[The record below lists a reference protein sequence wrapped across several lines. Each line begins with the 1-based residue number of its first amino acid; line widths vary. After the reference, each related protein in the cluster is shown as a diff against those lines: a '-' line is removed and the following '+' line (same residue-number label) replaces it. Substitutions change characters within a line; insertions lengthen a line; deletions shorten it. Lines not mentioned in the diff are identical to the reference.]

1 MSSALPWHLVPYGKQ
16 MYKLLEGLVE
26 TKQFNL
32 YYMGLYNTSLDNKIY
47 TYKEIINCKNDAMFF
62 NEELTDKQ
70 HTILQE
76 TKFLGHSFFTQ
87 EHILISNINIL
98 IKKYDI
104 SCFIVLMDLTR
115 IITDTFFSC
124 KSFAWYPNH
133 FNPINEFNKNKLQ
146 AFSHIVSLSPSDT
159 ELLKHAMHNKEVV
172 FIPHIIELNYMFK
185 GKQFLREKYNVP
197 KDAFVVLINAGNYDY
212 QNRKSFDTS
221 IFAFEKLVEKIPN
234 SFLYIRTFNISN
246 ITDTRYK
253 NTKDFM
259 DLRHIM
265 KYVNISSDQ
274 YIIEEKIRI
283 YDEILEIMEMSD
295 VLLQGSK
302 SEGFGVPVLEAQV
315 LGVPVVTNKFGA
327 MGDYTFYGISV
338 PSLQKS
344 YDNVGKGI
352 WSIPNV
358 DGLAQ
363 ALEDIYNKNFP
374 NNAEYA
380 RNKINEMMSSKTVL
394 SKFINI
400 ISNNL
405 DANNLDITNSN
416 NIQFSIDVP
425 NTNNQYTIIN
435 YNNLDNNFNIDYKN
449 VYLPFIEKSIDKK
462 IKDTIY
468 PVDII
473 GQFVLFI
480 DNNVTIQPNFIITND
495 MLSNDIILLATQFKT
510 EIYPTKQRLE
520 LGDIQPDKIYYLMNA
535 NIFKIF
541 IEQDNHYIENKYL
554 RSSILLQNIQS
565 TKDIKLC
572 DNIYLFSE

>member
-1 MSSALPWHLVPYGKQ
+1 
-16 MYKLLEGLVE
+16 
-26 TKQFNL
+26 
-32 YYMGLYNTSLDNKIY
+32 
-47 TYKEIINCKNDAMFF
+47 
-62 NEELTDKQ
+62 
-70 HTILQE
+70 
-76 TKFLGHSFFTQ
+76 
-87 EHILISNINIL
+87 
-98 IKKYDI
+98 
-104 SCFIVLMDLTR
+104 MDLTR

-133 FNPINEFNKNKLQ
+133 FNPINEFNKNKLK

-159 ELLKHAMHNKEVV
+159 ELLKDTMHNKEIV
-172 FIPHIIELNYMFK
+172 FILHIIELNYMFK

-246 ITDTRYK
+246 ITDTKYK

-259 DLRHIM
+259 DIRDIM

-283 YDEILEIMEMSD
+283 YNEILEIMEMSD

-338 PSLQKS
+338 PPLQKS

-400 ISNNL
+400 INNPNINNPNINNSNINNSNINNP
-405 DANNLDITNSN
+405 DINNSNINNSNINNPDINNLDINNLDINNLDVINN
-416 NIQFSIDVP
+416 NIQFSIDLP
-425 NTNNQYTIIN
+425 NTTNQYTIIE
-435 YNNLDNNFNIDYKN
+435 YNTQNNNFNIDYKN
-449 VYLPFIEKSIDKK
+449 LYLPFIEKSIDKK
-462 IKDTIY
+462 VKDIIY
-468 PVDII
+468 PADII
-473 GQFVLFI
+473 GPFVLFI
-480 DNNVTIQPNFIITND
+480 DNNVNIQPNFIITND
-495 MLSNDIILLATQFKT
+495 MYSSNIILLTTQFKT
-510 EIYPTKQRLE
+510 DIYPTKQKLE
-520 LGDIQPDKIYYLMNA
+520 SRDIQYDNIYYLMNA
-535 NIFKIF
+535 NIFKVF
-541 IEQDNHYIENKYL
+541 LEQNNLYIENKYL
-554 RSSILLQNIQS
+554 RSALLLHNIQS

-572 DNIYLFSE
+572 DIIYLYV